1 MVQQTVTWLC
11 DFQLLVHGV
20 VGGTYFQFTAKVWK
34 PRKVSKEPT
43 SADELESDRMSP
55 EEWERWREKV
65 KVIKEN
71 VFPYLDMQLS
81 WRHTNLHFL
90 VYSKE
95 NQTI

>member
-1 MVQQTVTWLC
+1 MKNGAADSCLAPRLPT
-11 DFQLLVHGV
+11 
-20 VGGTYFQFTAKVWK
+20 TAKVWK
-34 PRKVSKEPT
+34 PLKASNKPT
-43 SADELESDRMSP
+43 SADELESDGVPP

-65 KVIKEN
+65 KVIEEN

-81 WRHTNLHFL
+81 WRHDNLHFS